1 MKSLFFSNCL
11 NFLNSSRASRMFI
24 TEYIFSCKK
33 TFYITIFEAKSILGE
48 GPGGGYPA
56 LQDVRFALL
65 RSFRT
70 DHLG

>member
-1 MKSLFFSNCL
+1 
-11 NFLNSSRASRMFI
+11 MFI